1 MKRYSVIRTHTSP
14 YQVRGFKDL
23 EKKCLEKLPLDYLY
37 SVEEI
42 KANSELIVVTNTHT
56 KFEDLPSEIR
66 EKAKLIVHP
75 NSGYENFASTFSELK
90 NLPVVIGHEIRAQ
103 AVAEYTL
110 SCFVDYW
117 TRRPHHPN
125 WDQSRLYPRKL
136 MNKTS
141 ALIIGHGHIGKR
153 LKTMLSSLGV
163 HVKTV
168 DPRLPA
174 DYKELSEV
182 KESFETI
189 ILAASLNSQSI
200 HLINQQ
206 SLQKLGP
213 SVLIN
218 PSRGGFINEVDL
230 MNYLENSSMTAY
242 LDVFE
247 KEPLPEGSLKHE
259 RLIKTSHIAGVHQDL
274 DQDIIDFEFQVIS
287 DFLNL
292 SEKDFMVKYH
302 HQLLANKWFQGELW

>member
-14 YQVRGFKDL
+14 YQVSGFKDL
-23 EKKCLEKLPLDYLY
+23 EKNRLEKLPLDYLH

-42 KANSELIVVTNTHT
+42 KADSELIVVTNTHT
-56 KFEDLPSEIR
+56 KFEDLPAEIR
-66 EKAKLIVHP
+66 EKARLIVHP
-75 NSGYENFASTFSELK
+75 NSGYENFASSFSALK

-117 TRRPHHPN
+117 TQRPHHLN
-125 WDQSRLYPRKL
+125 WDKSRLYPRKL

-141 ALIIGHGHIGKR
+141 ALIIGHGHIGKL
-153 LKTMLSSLGV
+153 LKTMLTSLGV

-182 KESFETI
+182 EESFETI
-189 ILAASLNSQSI
+189 ILAASLNSKST
-200 HLINQQ
+200 HLINQD
-206 SLQKLGP
+206 SLQKLAP
-213 SVLIN
+213 SLLIN

-230 MNYLENSSMTAY
+230 MNYLDHSSMTAY

-247 KEPLPEGSLKHE
+247 KEPLPNGSLNHE
-259 RLIKTSHIAGVHQDL
+259 RLIKTSHIAGVHRDL
-274 DQDIIDFEFQVIS
+274 DQDIIEFEYQVIS

-292 SEKDFMVKYH
+292 SEKDFMVKYN
-302 HQLLANKWFQGELW
+302 HQLVANKWFQGELW